1 MAKTL
6 FVLLLIAGA
15 AFLIYRQVNVPASEE
30 VQLVKDLQDRFA
42 VEINRFTS
50 ASGRSGMIGIDTMDQ
65 TETAVTQIEKIRK
78 ELADLRKRLTES
90 AAIRKAD
97 KLSEKIEY
105 FCKKN
110 DILRP

>member
-6 FVLLLIAGA
+6 FVLLLVAGA
-15 AFLIYRQVNVPASEE
+15 AFLIYRQVRVADSEE
-30 VQLVKDLQDRFA
+30 VRLVRDIQDRFA
-42 VEINRFTS
+42 VVINRFTS
-50 ASGRSGMIGIDTMDQ
+50 ASGRSGMIGIDTTDQ
-65 TETAVTQIEKIRK
+65 TETAVNQTLKIRA
-78 ELADLRKRLTES
+78 ELADLRKRLTEA
-90 AAIRKAD
+90 AAIKKAD

>member
-15 AFLIYRQVNVPASEE
+15 AFLIYRQVSGPASEE
-30 VQLVKDLQDRFA
+30 VLQVKDLQDRFA
-42 VEINRFTS
+42 IVINRFTS
-50 ASGRSGMIGIDTMDQ
+50 ASGRSGLLGMDTTDQ
-65 TETAVTQIEKIRK
+65 AETAVNQTLKIRS
-78 ELADLRKRLTES
+78 ELADLRKRLTEP
-90 AAIRKAD
+90 AAINKAD
-97 KLSEKIEY
+97 KLFEKIEH

>member
-6 FVLLLIAGA
+6 LVLLLIAGA
-15 AFLIYRQVNVPASEE
+15 AFLIYRQLNVSASEE
-30 VQLVKDLQDRFA
+30 VRLVRDLQDRFA
-42 VEINRFTS
+42 IVINRFTS
-50 ASGRSGMIGIDTMDQ
+50 ASGRSGMIGMDTTFDS
-65 TETAVTQIEKIRK
+65 ETAANQTLKIRS
-78 ELADLRKRLTES
+78 ELADLRKRLTET
-90 AAIRKAD
+90 AAIERAD